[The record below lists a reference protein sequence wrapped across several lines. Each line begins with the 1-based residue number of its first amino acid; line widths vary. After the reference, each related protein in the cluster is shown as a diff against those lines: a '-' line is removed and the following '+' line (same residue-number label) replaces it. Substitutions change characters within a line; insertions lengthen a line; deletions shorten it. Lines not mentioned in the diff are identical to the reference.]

1 METYEDKKFSVIT
14 PDLIFDYFEP
24 LFKKEPYS
32 SELYK
37 TYQLTSMILAKLD
50 AATIEC
56 KIVKALSLIYTIE
69 QFEKLAPTRDE
80 LVGIYSIDY
89 AVEDVERAIDNLIE
103 KEYVIYLKRSNNYLR
118 LKQTSGVDIRQKI
131 SDMIATQSGKT
142 SLKDTLNKANF
153 DGYIYPSRYND
164 QKEMTRYFSFVFIG
178 EDEVSVTVSFSE
190 SSRSQEVADI
200 HHLLQKFW
208 NNNHSIVLFKNKN
221 HFVFSFADD
230 TKSHILSDWFE
241 ISDDYDDVVECFAI
255 ENISLHS
262 CDEYFDDFIYAIARE
277 YYVHPISLEEASY
290 GMIPIDMMVPKPVTE
305 GSYIYDDEITKEDIK
320 TAIRDNLSY
329 YENMY
334 GYDYVAVRYEGKDD
348 AVSYRN
354 ITDEIERISFELELI
369 GENEEQFMQDM
380 EFTDDLDEEYDDL
393 DEIEDDEDID
403 PAIYED
409 PILMVKWLERRQKIA
424 DEEKRGIADNKR
436 VEAE

>member
-1 METYEDKKFSVIT
+1 MQDNQFYEYASSMLVAAGHMIT
-14 PDLIFDYFEP
+14 PSPVYINHSSNETIYIDS
-24 LFKKEPYS
+24 KKDVVIS
-32 SELYK
+32 S
-37 TYQLTSMILAKLD
+37 ID
-50 AATIEC
+50 R
-56 KIVKALSLIYTIE
+56 ALLSYIDNVSLLME
-69 QFEKLAPTRDE
+69 VEWAGVVDE
-80 LVGIYSIDY
+80 LT
-89 AVEDVERAIDNLIE
+89 ERVQI
-103 KEYVIYLKRSNNYLR
+103 
-118 LKQTSGVDIRQKI
+118 
-131 SDMIATQSGKT
+131 
-142 SLKDTLNKANF
+142 F
-153 DGYIYPSRYND
+153 
-164 QKEMTRYFSFVFIG
+164 
-178 EDEVSVTVSFSE
+178 SVTVSFSE

-380 EFTDDLDEEYDDL
+380 EFTDNDL
-393 DEIEDDEDID
+393 
-403 PAIYED
+403 
-409 PILMVKWLERRQKIA
+409 PISL
-424 DEEKRGIADNKR
+424 G
-436 VEAE
+436 

>member
-1 METYEDKKFSVIT
+1 
-14 PDLIFDYFEP
+14 
-24 LFKKEPYS
+24 
-32 SELYK
+32 
-37 TYQLTSMILAKLD
+37 
-50 AATIEC
+50 
-56 KIVKALSLIYTIE
+56 
-69 QFEKLAPTRDE
+69 
-80 LVGIYSIDY
+80 
-89 AVEDVERAIDNLIE
+89 
-103 KEYVIYLKRSNNYLR
+103 
-118 LKQTSGVDIRQKI
+118 
-131 SDMIATQSGKT
+131 
-142 SLKDTLNKANF
+142 
-153 DGYIYPSRYND
+153 
-164 QKEMTRYFSFVFIG
+164 
-178 EDEVSVTVSFSE
+178 
-190 SSRSQEVADI
+190 
-200 HHLLQKFW
+200 
-208 NNNHSIVLFKNKN
+208 
-221 HFVFSFADD
+221 
-230 TKSHILSDWFE
+230 
-241 ISDDYDDVVECFAI
+241 
-255 ENISLHS
+255 
-262 CDEYFDDFIYAIARE
+262 
-277 YYVHPISLEEASY
+277 
-290 GMIPIDMMVPKPVTE
+290 MIPIDMMVPKPVTE

>member
-1 METYEDKKFSVIT
+1 MQDNQFYEYASSMLVAAGHMIT
-14 PDLIFDYFEP
+14 PSPVYINHSSNETIYIDS
-24 LFKKEPYS
+24 KKDVVIS
-32 SELYK
+32 SIDRALLSYIDNVSL
-37 TYQLTSMILAKLD
+37 LTEVEWAG
-50 AATIEC
+50 
-56 KIVKALSLIYTIE
+56 VV
-69 QFEKLAPTRDE
+69 DE
-80 LVGIYSIDY
+80 LT
-89 AVEDVERAIDNLIE
+89 ERVQI
-103 KEYVIYLKRSNNYLR
+103 
-118 LKQTSGVDIRQKI
+118 
-131 SDMIATQSGKT
+131 
-142 SLKDTLNKANF
+142 F
-153 DGYIYPSRYND
+153 
-164 QKEMTRYFSFVFIG
+164 
-178 EDEVSVTVSFSE
+178 SVTVSFSE

-305 GSYIYDDEITKEDIK
+305 GSYIYDYEITKEDIK
-320 TAIRDNLSY
+320 TAIHDNLSY

-409 PILMVKWLERRQKIA
+409 PILMVKWLERHQKIA